1 MISEIECLEVA
12 PLGYAQAQYSKGD
25 VAMLELND
33 VQEYAQQI
41 AEAIAAVL
49 KIDVEIADKN
59 LIRVAGTG
67 IYAHM
72 VGRSMDRQGY
82 IYREV
87 IRQGH
92 HLVIENPGEHEL
104 CQPCKQWGNCLEKC
118 EIAYP
123 INLDDQTVGVIG
135 LLCFSEESARLVLEN
150 QNSYLAFF
158 GKMAESMAL
167 KLKENEFLKN
177 LVSSNQYLNSII
189 NCLRE
194 GLLTVDLNGRIIH
207 YNQVAQGFF
216 PNSISLP
223 GATLDLL
230 LGHKIA
236 GEVLKTAKDGKEIL
250 EREVRVGS
258 DKGCLQLVLR
268 ARPIAGKMSEDSI
281 IVTFDRITEISRIV
295 NRFSTH
301 EASYTVDDILGISDT
316 VLQVR
321 ERAKIIASSN
331 STVLIRGESGTGKEM
346 LARAIHSLSPR
357 RQAPF
362 VAINCTAIPEAL
374 LESELF
380 GYEEGAF
387 TGARKGGKLGKI
399 ELASNGTLFLD
410 EVGDM
415 PIFLQA
421 KILRMLQERRIERV
435 GGLQSIPVD
444 VRVIAATHCNLEQ
457 MIVQGEFRQDLYYRI
472 NVIPM
477 LIEPLRARKEDL
489 DILCE
494 HFIRVY
500 NQQLNKNVRIFSP
513 EFRQKLEEYSW
524 PGNVRELQNT
534 IEYAMNLAPGDALD
548 VEHLPAKIR
557 DAGGNGETGSPYN
570 LESIERETILHCLQK
585 YGTTLQGK
593 ERAAGVLGIG
603 IATLYRKLARYGINS
618 AAR

>member
-1 MISEIECLEVA
+1 
-12 PLGYAQAQYSKGD
+12 
-25 VAMLELND
+25 MLELKD
-33 VQEYAQQI
+33 VREYAQQI

-49 KIDVEIADKN
+49 KIDVEIADNN
-59 LIRVAGTG
+59 LVRVAGTG
-67 IYAHM
+67 IYSHK

-92 HLVIENPGEHEL
+92 QLVIENPGEHEL
-104 CQPCKQWGNCLEKC
+104 CQPCAQWGNCLEKC

-123 INLDDQTVGVIG
+123 INLDGQAVGVIG
-135 LLCFSEESARLVLEN
+135 LLCFSEESARLVTEN
-150 QNSYLAFF
+150 QSSYLIFL
-158 GKMAESMAL
+158 GKMAETMAL
-167 KLKENEFLKN
+167 KLKENEFLNK
-177 LVSSNQYLNSII
+177 LVSSNQYLNSIM

-216 PNSISLP
+216 PKSITLP

-236 GEVLKTAKDGKEIL
+236 GEILRAAKDGKEIL

-258 DKGCLQLVLR
+258 GQDCLQLVLR
-268 ARPIAGKMSEDSI
+268 TLPIIGNMGEESI
-281 IVTFDRITEISRIV
+281 IVTLDRITEISRIV

-301 EASYTVDDILGISDT
+301 EASYTVNDILGISDT
-316 VLQVR
+316 IVQLR

-399 ELASNGTLFLD
+399 ELANGGTLFLD
-410 EVGDM
+410 EIGDM

-421 KILRMLQERRIERV
+421 KILRMLQERQIERV

-444 VRVIAATHCNLEQ
+444 VRVIVATHRNLEQ

-477 LIEPLRARKEDL
+477 LIEPLRARKADL
-489 DILCE
+489 EILCE
-494 HFIRVY
+494 HFITVY
-500 NQQLNKNVRIFSP
+500 NQQLNKSVNTLSP
-513 EFRQKLEEYSW
+513 EFRRKLEEYAW

-534 IEYAMNLAPGDALD
+534 IEYAMNLAPGNSLD
-548 VEHLPAKIR
+548 VEHLQAKIR
-557 DAGGNGETGSPYN
+557 DTGVNGEAGSPYN
-570 LESIERETILHCLQK
+570 LDAIEREAILRCLQK

-593 ERAAGVLGIG
+593 EKAAEALGIG
-603 IATLYRKLARYGINS
+603 IATLYRKLVRYGISNS
-618 AAR
+618 PR